1 MKKTKESSASKK
13 ARRLGRFM
21 KKERSQRFSLTL
33 LFGVFVFVVLLIAIA
48 FAVFAVWILGK
59 FGVITGGLEDSGMA
73 LIVAMMSV
81 ISLII
86 GAGMSLLLGKIP
98 LKPINDMINRMNR
111 LAAGDFSTRLK
122 FRGAFANHPG
132 LNEMSAS
139 FNKLAE
145 ELENTE
151 MLRGDFIN
159 NFSHEFKTPIVSI
172 AGLAKLVN
180 KGNLTDE
187 QRARYLNAIE
197 EESLRLASMATNV
210 LNLTKI
216 ENQSILTDMSIYN
229 LSEQIRSCVLLL
241 ENKWARKNLELVL
254 DFNEY
259 EIEANEE
266 MLKEVWINLLDN
278 AVKFAPRCGTV
289 SVSITE
295 SIGKL
300 SVTVSNT
307 GSEISQDNIKK
318 IWNKFYQA
326 DESHAS
332 EGNGV
337 GLAIVKRV
345 VDLHGGEVSVRSGDG
360 ITSFT
365 VDLISK

>member
-1 MKKTKESSASKK
+1 MKNNEKNKLPGKISRWGSAEK
-13 ARRLGRFM
+13 A
-21 KKERSQRFSLTL
+21 QRFSLTL
-33 LFGVFVFVVLLIAIA
+33 IFGVFVFAVLCIAIA
-48 FAVFAVWILGK
+48 IAVFAVWLLGK
-59 FGVITGGLEDSGMA
+59 LGVITGDIEDSSIG
-73 LIVAMMSV
+73 LIVMLMSV
-81 ISLII
+81 ISVII
-86 GAGMSLLLGKIP
+86 GAGISLLLGKIP
-98 LKPINDMINRMNR
+98 LKPLNDLINRMNR

-122 FRGAFANHPG
+122 FGGPWTNHPSFS
-132 LNEMSAS
+132 EMSAS

-151 MLRGDFIN
+151 MLRSDFVN

-180 KGNLTDE
+180 KGQISAE
-187 QRARYLNAIE
+187 QREKYLTAIE
-197 EESLRLASMATNV
+197 EESLRLAAMATNV
-210 LNLTKI
+210 LNLTKV
-216 ENQSILTDMSIYN
+216 ENQSILSEVSVFN

-241 ENKWARKNLELVL
+241 ENKWDRKNIELIL
-254 DFNEY
+254 DFDEH

-266 MLKEVWINLLDN
+266 LLKEVWINLLDN
-278 AVKFAPRCGTV
+278 AVKFSPRCGTV
-289 SVSITE
+289 SVAIAE
-295 SIGKL
+295 SIGKI

-307 GSEISQDNIKK
+307 GSEISPENMRK

-345 VDLHGGEVSVRSGDG
+345 VELHHGAIDVKSGEG

-365 VDLISK
+365 VDLPVK